1 MLDFNFD
8 PNENYIAA
16 VSYGSDSMAMLDMLQ
31 REGIKPIVAAI
42 DYHKFDFSSEDMAKL
57 GDYCKEKGL
66 IFRLLDTNTLP
77 QNEQFHLG
85 ETFHDWA
92 KRMRYDWYKKLYD
105 EYNASA
111 LLLAHVQDD
120 LIESYLKAL
129 DHKKKG
135 NSVSYSKVGTLNG
148 MLLFRPV
155 LDYSKQDLLD
165 YNLEH
170 NVPFNPGT
178 ESALDSTTRSSI
190 RKDKISKMNEIE
202 RENILS
208 QMKKEA
214 DEKLGLIKSVETI
227 KNDDEESGELEIR
240 PLIALAKDDFAAALI
255 KFVQKVPSLTLKP
268 KDFEAIRAFCLDMT
282 TNGVYPLKKGF
293 SLVKDYDVL
302 TLEKNINVIN
312 FSYALEAPGKLD
324 TKEFS
329 LDFSMGAEDRGIKA
343 EDYPLTIRNA
353 IQSDD
358 VKIHGYIEPVRKLYS
373 LWNMPIDLRETW
385 PVFLNKDGKIIYVP
399 RYRRNFSEYHV
410 SKLQVKGPNIGGK

>member
-1 MLDFNFD
+1 MLEFRFD
-8 PNENYIAA
+8 PKANYIAA

-31 REGIKPIVAAI
+31 KEGIKPIVAAI
-42 DYHKFDFSSEDMAKL
+42 DYHKFDFSTDDMTKL
-57 GDYCKEKGL
+57 GEYCREKGL
-66 IFRLLDTNTLP
+66 IFRLLDTATLP
-77 QNEQFHLG
+77 QNEQLHLE

-120 LIESYLKAL
+120 MIEAYLKAI

-135 NSVSYSKVGTLNG
+135 NSVSYSKVSTLNG
-148 MLLFRPV
+148 MLLLRPV
-155 LDYSKQDLLD
+155 LEYSKQDLLD
-165 YNLEH
+165 YNLEN

-178 ESALDSTTRSSI
+178 ETALDQTTRSAI
-190 RKDKISKMNEIE
+190 RKDRVSKMNEIE

-208 QMKKEA
+208 QMLKEA
-214 DEKLGLIKSVETI
+214 DESLGLIKSVETI
-227 KNDDEESGELEIR
+227 KNDGEEAGELEIR

-255 KFVQKVPSLTLKP
+255 KFVQKVPSITLTP

-282 TNGVYPLKKGF
+282 TNSVYPLKDGF

-302 TLEKNINVIN
+302 TLEKNINVIHY
-312 FSYALEAPGKLD
+312 SYTLSSPGELETDEL
-324 TKEFS
+324 S
-329 LDFSMGAEDRGIKA
+329 IDFSMGAEDRGIHP

-353 IQSDD
+353 VQSDIA
-358 VKIHGYIEPVRKLYS
+358 KIHGYVEPVRKLYS
-373 LWNMPIDLRETW
+373 MWNMPIDLRETW
-385 PVFLNKDGKIIYVP
+385 PVFVNKEGKIVYVP

-410 SKLQVKGPNIGGK
+410 SKLVVKKSTND

>member
-1 MLDFNFD
+1 MLEFRFD
-8 PNENYIAA
+8 PKANYIAA

-31 REGIKPIVAAI
+31 KEGIKPIVAAI
-42 DYHKFDFSSEDMAKL
+42 DYHKFDFSTDDMTKL
-57 GDYCKEKGL
+57 GEYCREKGL
-66 IFRLLDTNTLP
+66 IFRLLDTATLS
-77 QNEQFHLG
+77 QNEQLHLE

-120 LIESYLKAL
+120 MIEAYLKAI

-135 NSVSYSKVGTLNG
+135 NSVSYSKVSTLNG
-148 MLLFRPV
+148 MLLLRPV
-155 LDYSKQDLLD
+155 LEYSKQDLLD
-165 YNLEH
+165 YNLEN

-178 ESALDSTTRSSI
+178 ETALDQTTRSAI
-190 RKDKISKMNEIE
+190 RKDRVSKMNEIE

-208 QMKKEA
+208 QMLKEA
-214 DEKLGLIKSVETI
+214 DESLGLIKSVETI
-227 KNDDEESGELEIR
+227 KNDDEEAGELEIR

-255 KFVQKVPSLTLKP
+255 KFVQKVPSITLTP

-282 TNGVYPLKKGF
+282 TNSVYPLKDGF

-302 TLEKNINVIN
+302 TLEKNINVIHY
-312 FSYALEAPGKLD
+312 SYTLSSPGELETDEL
-324 TKEFS
+324 S
-329 LDFSMGAEDRGIKA
+329 IDFSMGAEDRGIHP

-353 IQSDD
+353 LQSDIA
-358 VKIHGYIEPVRKLYS
+358 KIHGYVEPVRKLYS
-373 LWNMPIDLRETW
+373 MWNMPIDLRETW
-385 PVFLNKDGKIIYVP
+385 PVFVNKEGKIVYVP

-410 SKLQVKGPNIGGK
+410 SKLVVKKSTND

>member
-1 MLDFNFD
+1 MLEFRFD
-8 PNENYIAA
+8 PKANYIAA

-31 REGIKPIVAAI
+31 KEGIKPIVAAI
-42 DYHKFDFSSEDMAKL
+42 DYHKFDFSTDDMTKL
-57 GDYCKEKGL
+57 GEYCREKGL
-66 IFRLLDTNTLP
+66 IFRLLDTATLS
-77 QNEQFHLG
+77 QNEQLHLE

-120 LIESYLKAL
+120 MIEAYLKAI

-135 NSVSYSKVGTLNG
+135 NSVSYSKVSTLNG
-148 MLLFRPV
+148 MLLLRPV
-155 LDYSKQDLLD
+155 LEYSKQDLLD
-165 YNLEH
+165 YNLEN

-178 ESALDSTTRSSI
+178 ETALDQTTRSAI
-190 RKDKISKMNEIE
+190 RKDRVSKMNEIE

-208 QMKKEA
+208 QMLKEA
-214 DEKLGLIKSVETI
+214 DESLGLIKSVETI
-227 KNDDEESGELEIR
+227 KNDGEEAGELEIR

-255 KFVQKVPSLTLKP
+255 KFVQKVPSITLTP

-282 TNGVYPLKKGF
+282 TNSVYPLKDGF

-302 TLEKNINVIN
+302 TLEKNINVIHY
-312 FSYALEAPGKLD
+312 SYTLSSPGELETDEL
-324 TKEFS
+324 S
-329 LDFSMGAEDRGIKA
+329 IDFSMGAEDRGIHP

-353 IQSDD
+353 VQSDIA
-358 VKIHGYIEPVRKLYS
+358 KIHGYVEPVRKLYS
-373 LWNMPIDLRETW
+373 MWNMPIDLRETW
-385 PVFLNKDGKIIYVP
+385 PVFVNKEGKIVYVP

-410 SKLQVKGPNIGGK
+410 SKLVVKKSTND